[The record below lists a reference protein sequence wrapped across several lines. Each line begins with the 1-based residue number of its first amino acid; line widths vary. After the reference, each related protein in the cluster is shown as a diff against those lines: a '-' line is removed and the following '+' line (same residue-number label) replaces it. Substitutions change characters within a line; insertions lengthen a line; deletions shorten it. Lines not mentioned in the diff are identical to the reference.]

1 MDSRVVVLGGCGAW
15 PEPGRACSGFL
26 LEHDGFRVALD
37 LGYGTLPRLL
47 SLLGSTTAVGLDAV
61 IVTHD
66 HPDHVVDLHGLF
78 RARLYDGRQE
88 ARIQLYSPEAVLQR
102 IAGLEDSDRSKAE
115 LVFAWRPLPA
125 PPYELG
131 PLRLESW
138 TLPHYVPN
146 AGVRLSTPELTVA
159 YTGDT
164 GPHPAL
170 AEVGRDADLYIVDA
184 TDRWQQA
191 SLPPAASGPAMNLT
205 AREAGEAAAAAGA
218 DRLMLTHFWP
228 GNDRDRSRA
237 AAAAVFSGE
246 VLIADEGAVVDL
258 R

>member
-1 MDSRVVVLGGCGAW
+1 MSSRVVVLGGCGAW

-47 SLLGSTTAVGLDAV
+47 SLLGSTTAVGLDAI

-78 RARLYDGRQE
+78 RARLCGGRQE
-88 ARIQLYSPEAVLQR
+88 PRIPLSSPEAVLER
-102 IAGLEDSDRSKAE
+102 IAGLEDSDRSTAE
-115 LVFAWRPLPA
+115 LVFTWRPLPA
-125 PPYELG
+125 GAHEVG
-131 PLRLESW
+131 PFRLES
-138 TLPHYVPN
+138 
-146 AGVRLSTPELTVA
+146 
-159 YTGDT
+159 
-164 GPHPAL
+164 
-170 AEVGRDADLYIVDA
+170 
-184 TDRWQQA
+184 
-191 SLPPAASGPAMNLT
+191 
-205 AREAGEAAAAAGA
+205 EAGAAAAAA

-228 GNDRDRSRA
+228 GNERDRSRA

-246 VLIADEGAVVDL
+246 VLIADEGVVV